1 MNTDDQPQQVLRV
14 FWTADGN
21 EEGHEGCT
29 VPIARLRQHC
39 SSEIA
44 RSLRQKFGSSAEVA
58 NAHTKPVL
66 WGADLFSAL
75 PGNNP
80 SYFEYKALMEDD
92 QQSSSVTAQLM
103 GRLKSHGIVVVR
115 GVPTDLPG
123 TEALG
128 LKFAGHLMST
138 LYGKNSWSIS
148 KETVESDTLYRN
160 LAYTTDYLALHTDC
174 VFLSE
179 PPGLQVIHKWAS
191 GLDTRTPHNISL
203 KQQKIYTL
211 IGPAFKCGTRLSAPF
226 EQKGREGARR
236 GGRNTFEN
244 HA

>member
-203 KQQKIYTL
+203 KLQ
-211 IGPAFKCGTRLSAPF
+211 
-226 EQKGREGARR
+226 
-236 GGRNTFEN
+236 
-244 HA
+244 